1 MLTAKLANE
10 NTLLWLS
17 RGFAVLLLP
26 LALLAIMDLIGG
38 FFTASYPLNITG
50 SGLSN
55 ILIMVTVIAGE
66 VAGLTIR
73 RHHSLRRKIIHLAIT
88 TGALVWVGSKML
100 ILALS

>member
-1 MLTAKLANE
+1 MLTAKLAND
-10 NTLLWLS
+10 NTLLWLN

-26 LALLAIMDLIGG
+26 LALLAVVDLFGG
-38 FFTASYPLNITG
+38 LITASYPLHITA

-73 RHHSLRRKIIHLAIT
+73 NHHSLRRKIIHLAIT
-88 TGALVWVGSKML
+88 TGALVWVAQRM
-100 ILALS
+100 ITFALS